1 VYTATPQSTVLRF
14 GCLVATAVALTSD
27 VLIAAQ
33 PRQGLASAPW
43 PLEAIELK
51 DGRRLEGLVLAP
63 DDVTGTPAHDIRD
76 IEFVQVVRRPGRPMH
91 LISWPP
97 FPGTRVHF
105 VERLAGPQR
114 DELRTRIEA
123 FRKERLRQEDV
134 TSVRLSRQGE
144 DAPWRYDDP
153 SFVLLSTAPPT
164 ITREAVVRLVL
175 TFDALESLV
184 PPVAEPSDRL
194 TVRLCGSLAEY
205 RSVQA
210 ELGLRL
216 DNPAF
221 YVPRDRLLVAGS
233 ELPQLLEEQRA
244 ADDQLDAARQRH
256 LEHGNLLD
264 ERLRLLVADLA
275 KSGMPKDE
283 RSEIVRRARLRG
295 LREQAEAMA
304 SIEAA
309 RRANADTVEQARRRF
324 HERLAHEAWHAYA
337 DARLRI
343 SGGRGLPTWLDEGLA
358 QVVES
363 APLEAGELRLDA
375 PDPTRLARI
384 KEAIAAG
391 AMMPAAELVS
401 SGQDAFVGGHRGD
414 ESVAYLAAWAIA
426 FDLGVLHPVLTAERI
441 VALSEGADDDA
452 IPTFEKLVGMPID
465 HYDRQWRLRILDAN
479 PRVVIPPSSVPP
491 PAQSP
496 AAHVPGDRRP

>member
-1 VYTATPQSTVLRF
+1 MNAAPPPPRVRWLGWAAVCTVVVTILEP
-14 GCLVATAVALTSD
+14 A
-27 VLIAAQ
+27 AAQ

-63 DDVTGTPAHDIRD
+63 DDVAGTPAHDTRD

-91 LISWPP
+91 LVAWPP
-97 FPGTRVHF
+97 FPAVRVQF
-105 VERLAGPQR
+105 VERLAEPLR
-114 DELRTRIEA
+114 DELRNRVEA

-134 TSVRLSRQGE
+134 TSVHLTRQGE
-144 DAPWRYDDP
+144 DGPWRYDDP

-184 PPVAEPSDRL
+184 PPVAEASDRL

-205 RSVQA
+205 RGVQ
-210 ELGLRL
+210 EEVGLRL

-264 ERLRLLVADLA
+264 ERLRLLAVELA

-295 LREQAEAMA
+295 LREQSEAMA
-304 SIEAA
+304 GIEAA
-309 RRANADTVEQARRRF
+309 RRANAGTVEQARRRF

-337 DARLRI
+337 DARLRRPD
-343 SGGRGLPTWLDEGLA
+343 GRGLPTWLDEGLA
-358 QVVES
+358 QVVET
-363 APLEAGELRLDA
+363 APLEAGEVRLDA
-375 PDPTRLARI
+375 PDQARLARI

-391 AMMPAAELVS
+391 AMMPAAEIVS
-401 SGQDAFVGGHRGD
+401 SGHDAFVGGHRGT

-426 FDLGVLHPVLTAERI
+426 FDLSVLHPVMTAERV
-441 VALSEGADDDA
+441 VALSSDGDHDPIA
-452 IPTFEKLVGMPID
+452 TFESLVGMPID
-465 HYDRQWRLRILDAN
+465 HYDRQWRQRILDAT
-479 PRVVIPPSSVPP
+479 PKAITPPSSVQP
-491 PAQSP
+491 PAQ
-496 AAHVPGDRRP
+496 